1 MKKIV
6 LESTGPFKGSSKK
19 IKEGSRED
27 VELQVETERNG
38 ESPILTHFTEIA
50 FYWVCHSQLFTDNSF
65 HSIAKTILPRNV
77 PPIK

>member
-38 ESPILTHFTEIA
+38 ESPVLTHFTEIA
-50 FYWVCHSQLFTDNSF
+50 F
-65 HSIAKTILPRNV
+65 
-77 PPIK
+77 